1 MEKIN
6 KVQQSRL
13 SVEHAY
19 YRLLKSCRNFD
30 NLSLFSFA
38 NCYNSIYTLDDDD
51 AQLLG
56 IIACRWTTEN
66 SREHEISSFIRS
78 KLGRNF
84 IKYFAR
90 FQSQKSKICKIE
102 VLHFSQEASS
112 QSKKDLVLACLE
124 DKNDSFVVL
133 KPACAQVIQDIDLL
147 KEIGFIENI
156 IGEDVFLIKPPERV
170 ALVIDILKKDKNR

>member
-13 SVEHAY
+13 SVERAY

-38 NCYNSIYTLDDDD
+38 NCYNSIYTLDDDNEE
-51 AQLLG
+51 LLG
-56 IIACRWTTEN
+56 IIACRWTTE
-66 SREHEISSFIRS
+66 SLREHEISSFIKS
-78 KLGRNF
+78 KFNHRF
-84 IKYFAR
+84 MKYFMG
-90 FQSQKSKICKIE
+90 FCSQKNKIYKIE
-102 VLHFSQEASS
+102 VLHFSQKASD
-112 QSKKDLVLACLE
+112 QSKKNLILACVE

-133 KPACAQVIQDIDLL
+133 KPTCVQVIQDASLL

-156 IGEDVFLIKPPERV
+156 IDEDTFLIKPPEKI
-170 ALVIDILKKDKNR
+170 ALILDILKKDK